1 MYRVLCAAAV
11 MLFVGLAP
19 ARARASDSPGIA
31 ALETHRQGRTTL
43 KAVENRYFLKEE
55 RFEVAPGFGYVPN
68 NPFARRYTG
77 QVTFGYHFA
86 ETVSAQAQIGFSP
99 DLGES
104 DLKGLVDVLL
114 QRAHDASTSSSDA
127 FQQPLDKV
135 VLGANF
141 GAAWAPLYGK
151 INLFGET
158 VLNFD
163 FYGFAGVGM
172 VSKQNYNAVYD
183 EGVDITIPGADIV
196 ELKQLGNEV
205 KVGPA
210 LGVGQNYFVTQTVS
224 FKIDVRSALY
234 IDQKAQY
241 DPAIPPDGSRLYNN
255 FTASFGVGFF
265 FPKMKPRLYSF

>member
-1 MYRVLCAAAV
+1 MYRVLCALAA
-11 MLFVGLAP
+11 LLLCGLAP
-19 ARARASDSPGIA
+19 QRAHASDSPGLD
-31 ALETHRQGRTTL
+31 ALDAHRQGKSPL
-43 KAVENRYFLKEE
+43 KAVENRYFLKDD

-68 NPFARRYTG
+68 NPMARRYTG
-77 QVTFGYHFA
+77 QITLGYHFA
-86 ETVSAQAQIGFSP
+86 ETISAQAQIGFSP
-99 DLGES
+99 DLGEN

-114 QRAHDASTSSSDA
+114 QRAHDASTSNSA
-127 FQQPLDKV
+127 QFQQPLDKV

-183 EGVDITIPGADIV
+183 EGVDITVPGANVVKLD
-196 ELKQLGNEV
+196 QLGNEV

-210 LGVGQNYFVTQTVS
+210 IGVGQNYFINQTIAL
-224 FKIDVRSALY
+224 KLDIRSSMY
-234 IDQKAQY
+234 VDQKPQY
-241 DPAIPPDGSRLYNN
+241 DPAVPPDGSRLYNN
-255 FTASFGVGFF
+255 LTASFGVGFF